1 MAFAA
6 CLVLS
11 VNRVFLVNLAPLA
24 NPVQSVLKVSRELRD
39 SPVQRVT
46 RVTSVSL
53 VSLVNAVPVARRVNV
68 VLSVILV
75 LKEGRVT
82 LVPGV
87 STVPLVHPVLPVS
100 QSLLCQTPLSRL
112 AVSDVVPVLV
122 PRIAI
127 SATSTTTSNSA
138 PLTWVWI
145 PVTWNIPTV
154 LSLAKFSLL

>member
-1 MAFAA
+1 MGVT
-6 CLVLS
+6 LVALVPRVSS
-11 VNRVFLVNLAPLA
+11 VERVHLVQL
-24 NPVQSVLKVSRELRD
+24 
-39 SPVQRVT
+39 VQRV
-46 RVTSVSL
+46 SL
-53 VSLVNAVPVARRVNV
+53 VRP
-68 VLSVILV
+68 
-75 LKEGRVT
+75 
-82 LVPGV
+82 
-87 STVPLVHPVLPVS
+87 VPLVHQVLPVS